1 MATERELKQR
11 INSVG
16 NTSKITSAL
25 AAISASKA
33 NRAQG
38 RVAATRDYAGKA
50 FEILNNLAGGGSSSL
65 SHPMLVDRDEIKSVA
80 IIAFTGDRGLA
91 GAYNTDIVRLVERF
105 IAKLEGQV
113 DDIKIVAVGKKG
125 RDLFIRRGYNVE
137 ASFIAMP
144 DPPSSND
151 ITPIAQVV
159 VDDYLDGKVDQV
171 FVAYT
176 DFINMVSRYARMKQ
190 LLPLKPTDFTG
201 SQIAEFFTAPEP
213 SSTEGSDGPDAGYT
227 YEPPAEELLDAI
239 VPRFVDLQLYQS
251 YLESLASEHS
261 ARYVAMNNATDNA
274 KALIEDLT
282 LARNKA
288 RQSAITA
295 EILDIVGG
303 AAALAD

>member
-11 INSVG
+11 INSVA

-38 RVAATRDYAGKA
+38 RVSATRDYANKA
-50 FEILNNLAGGGSSSL
+50 FEILNNLAGGSSAV
-65 SHPMLVDRDEIKSVA
+65 SHPMLVDRQEIKSVA

-105 IAKLEGQV
+105 IEKIDPETTDV
-113 DDIKIVAVGKKG
+113 KIVAVGKKG
-125 RDLFIRRGYNVE
+125 RDMFIRRGFNVI

-151 ITPIAQVV
+151 ISPIAQVV
-159 VDDYLDGKVDQV
+159 VNDYLDGKVDQV

-176 DFINMVSRYARMKQ
+176 DFLNMVTRYARMKQ
-190 LLPLKPTDFTG
+190 LLPLSPTDFTG
-201 SQIAEFFTAPEP
+201 SAIAEFFEAPVKAAD
-213 SSTEGSDGPDAGYT
+213 SGQGGGAGYT
-227 YEPPAEELLDAI
+227 YEPPAEDLLDAI

-274 KALIEDLT
+274 KALIDDLT

-288 RQSAITA
+288 RQTAITA

-303 AAALAD
+303 ASALAD

>member
-11 INSVG
+11 INTVA

-50 FEILNNLAGGGSSSL
+50 FEILNNLAGGGSTV
-65 SHPMLVDRDEIKSVA
+65 SHPMLVDRDEIKSIA

-105 IAKLEGQV
+105 ILKVGDQV
-113 DDIKIVAVGKKG
+113 QDIKIVAVGKKG
-125 RDLFIRRGYNVE
+125 RDLFIRRGYNVM
-137 ASFIAMP
+137 ASFISMP
-144 DPPSSND
+144 DPPSPND
-151 ITPIAQVV
+151 ISPIAQVV

-201 SQIAEFFTAPEP
+201 SEIAEFFTAPVAPEGE
-213 SSTEGSDGPDAGYT
+213 SSGPAAGYA

-303 AAALAD
+303 AAALE

>member
-11 INSVG
+11 INTVK

-33 NRAQG
+33 NRAQA
-38 RVAATRDYAGKA
+38 RVGATRDYADKA
-50 FEILNNLAGGGSSSL
+50 FEILNNLASGSATVT
-65 SHPMLVDRDEIKSVA
+65 HPMLVGRDEIKNVA
-80 IIAFTGDRGLA
+80 VIAFTGDRGLA
-91 GAYNTDIVRLVERF
+91 GSYNSDIVRLVEGL
-105 IAKLEGQV
+105 IEKLGDTVESV
-113 DDIKIVAVGKKG
+113 KIVAVGKKG
-125 RDLFIRRGYNVE
+125 RDLFIRRGYDVI
-137 ASFIAMP
+137 ASFINMP
-144 DPPSSND
+144 DPPSPND
-151 ITPIAQVV
+151 ITPVAQVV

-176 DFINMVSRYARMKQ
+176 DFINMVSRYARTKQ
-190 LLPLKPTDFTG
+190 LLPLAPTDFTG
-201 SQIAEFFTAPEP
+201 SPLAELFEAPASPAETGGR
-213 SSTEGSDGPDAGYT
+213 SSNADYA
-227 YEPPAEELLDAI
+227 YEPPADELLDAI

-288 RQSAITA
+288 RQTAITA

-303 AAALAD
+303 AAALED

>member
-11 INSVG
+11 ISSVG

-65 SHPMLVDRDEIKSVA
+65 SHPMLVDREEIKSVA

-91 GAYNTDIVRLVERF
+91 GAYNSDIVRLVERF
-105 IAKLEGQV
+105 ISKLENQV
-113 DDIKIVAVGKKG
+113 EEIKIVAVGKKG

-137 ASFIAMP
+137 ASFITMP
-144 DPPSSND
+144 DPPSPND
-151 ITPIAQVV
+151 VTPIAQVV

-201 SQIAEFFTAPEP
+201 SEIAEFFTAPAAAE
-213 SSTEGSDGPDAGYT
+213 EGSDGPGADYA
-227 YEPPAEELLDAI
+227 YEPPANELLDAI

-288 RQSAITA
+288 RQTAITA

-303 AAALAD
+303 AAALE

>member
-11 INSVG
+11 INSVK

-33 NRAQG
+33 NRAQA
-38 RVAATRDYAGKA
+38 RVGATRDYADKA
-50 FEILNNLAGGGSSSL
+50 FEILNNLAGGSATVT
-65 SHPMLVDRDEIKSVA
+65 HPMLTGREEIKNVA
-80 IIAFTGDRGLA
+80 VIAFTGDRGLA
-91 GAYNTDIVRLVERF
+91 GSYNSDIVRIVEGL
-105 IAKLEGQV
+105 ISKLGDSVESV
-113 DDIKIVAVGKKG
+113 KIVAVGKKG
-125 RDLFIRRGYNVE
+125 RDMFIRRGYDVV
-137 ASFIAMP
+137 ASFISMP

-151 ITPIAQVV
+151 ISPIAQVV
-159 VDDYLDGKVDQV
+159 VNDYLDGKVDQV

-176 DFINMVSRYARMKQ
+176 DFINMVNRYARMKQ
-190 LLPLKPTDFTG
+190 LLPLSPTDFTG
-201 SQIAEFFTAPEP
+201 SPLADLFEAPAAPVET
-213 SSTEGSDGPDAGYT
+213 SGSGPGADYS
-227 YEPPAEELLDAI
+227 YEPPAEELLNAI

-274 KALIEDLT
+274 KALIDDLT

-288 RQSAITA
+288 RQTAITA

-303 AAALAD
+303 ASALEN

>member
-11 INSVG
+11 INSVK

-33 NRAQG
+33 NRAQA
-38 RVAATRDYAGKA
+38 RVGATRDYADKA
-50 FEILNNLAGGGSSSL
+50 FEILNNLAGGSTTV
-65 SHPMLVDRDEIKSVA
+65 SHPMLTGRDEIKNVA

-91 GAYNTDIVRLVERF
+91 GSYNSDIVRLVEGL
-105 IAKLEGQV
+105 ITKLGDTVESV
-113 DDIKIVAVGKKG
+113 KIVAVGKKG
-125 RDLFIRRGYNVE
+125 RDLFIRRGYDVV
-137 ASFIAMP
+137 AAFINMP

-151 ITPIAQVV
+151 ITPVAQVV
-159 VDDYLDGKVDQV
+159 VNDYLDDKVDQV

-176 DFINMVSRYARMKQ
+176 DFVNMVNRYARLKQ
-190 LLPLKPTDFTG
+190 LLPLSPTDFTG
-201 SQIAEFFTAPEP
+201 SPLADMFEAPAKAE
-213 SSTEGSDGPDAGYT
+213 SNGNGPGADYA
-227 YEPPAEELLDAI
+227 YEPPAEELLNAI

-274 KALIEDLT
+274 KALIDDLT

-288 RQSAITA
+288 RQTAITA

-303 AAALAD
+303 AAALEE